1 MKSIQVNAQI
11 YPGFI
16 SNYYVF
22 YLLGLMRFNPEL
34 RLLFGNNGYPLRHI
48 SYLAFQIN
56 GAKILIDATDYPIV
70 DKPAL
75 DWCDICGK
83 VNLPDT
89 SNDVKT
95 DKKLIPIGPGFGIQ
109 LWPFYKAF
117 PLGLRNFITAKLGR
131 KYFRMF
137 MAGYFHQS
145 FSRLQLDEY
154 IPGEIEED
162 FIFSVN
168 SYWSKEE
175 GSIIANEYRK
185 RFIECVRNQ
194 KELTFE
200 GGFYKKSKIEDPVY
214 QKLQVDKPYTMSE
227 YLNNVKRSFVV
238 FNTPAV
244 KGCLGWKLGEFL
256 ALGKAII
263 TTPITQRLPAEFVDR
278 KHVHFVDGSTSSIEE
293 AIQFIRRNED
303 YRIYLEENARKYF
316 LDYLLPEKVISRL
329 LKPVI

>member
-1 MKSIQVNAQI
+1 M
-11 YPGFI
+11 
-16 SNYYVF
+16 
-22 YLLGLMRFNPEL
+22 
-34 RLLFGNNGYPLRHI
+34 
-48 SYLAFQIN
+48 
-56 GAKILIDATDYPIV
+56 
-70 DKPAL
+70 
-75 DWCDICGK
+75 
-83 VNLPDT
+83 
-89 SNDVKT
+89 
-95 DKKLIPIGPGFGIQ
+95 
-109 LWPFYKAF
+109 
-117 PLGLRNFITAKLGR
+117 
-131 KYFRMF
+131 
-137 MAGYFHQS
+137 
-145 FSRLQLDEY
+145 
-154 IPGEIEED
+154 
-162 FIFSVN
+162 
-168 SYWSKEE
+168 
-175 GSIIANEYRK
+175 
-185 RFIECVRNQ
+185 
-194 KELTFE
+194 TFE
-200 GGFYKKSKIEDPVY
+200 GGFYKKSKIEDPIY